1 MPSTRAAFDR
11 ATLAFVIILLALT
24 GARVAALFYSPLTLY
39 FDEAQYWMWS
49 RTPEWGYFTKPPMIA
64 WVIGATTAVF
74 GDAEWAVRLGAPLAH
89 AVSAAAVFS
98 LGRAMYGSW
107 PGFWAGLGWL
117 LLPGVFFSS
126 ALISTDAIL
135 LPMWAMA
142 LYSMWRLVETRSW
155 GWAILVGVFFGLG
168 VLAKYAMLYFVVCT
182 AFAAWKIAPVRQAL
196 AGGRGWVAGVIG
208 AGLIAPNVWWNVEN
222 GFATARHTAAN
233 ASLDLDNMFH
243 FDELVEF
250 LGGQGFVIGPLIFV
264 AVIWALLRA
273 LRRRSGLSVEDK
285 FLIAYL
291 LPPLVFVSIIAFVS
305 RANANWAAVSYPAI
319 VVWVTGSLFTSV
331 AGRRWLAGA
340 HVINAGIGAAMAL
353 IILLAPQIAN
363 QFKGVREAQA
373 WDLTA
378 REIALRAVTQPGEAP
393 FTAVMV
399 DDRAVYFELNYYW
412 RHERRA
418 GAPLPP
424 VRMWL
429 LRGEAH
435 NAAEANDPMRPEEG
449 ARVLVVHKRLDFLPL
464 VSDDFTLFRTVE
476 PRLIVPLGGEVNR
489 ELAISVGEGFSP
501 KTRDAAFE
509 EMLVRRSED

>member
-11 ATLAFVIILLALT
+11 ATLAFLFILLALT

-49 RTPEWGYFTKPPMIA
+49 RAPEWGYFTKPPMIA

-89 AVSAAAVFS
+89 AVSAGAVFS

-142 LYSMWRLVETRSW
+142 LYSMWRLVETRRW

-291 LPPLVFVSIIAFVS
+291 LPSLVFVSIIAFVS

-331 AGRRWLAGA
+331 AGRRWLVGA
-340 HVINAGIGAAMAL
+340 NVVNAGMGAAMAL

-363 QFKGVREAQA
+363 QFKGVRTAQA
-373 WDLTA
+373 WEQTA
-378 REIALRAVTQPGEAP
+378 NEIARRAVTQPGEPP

-399 DDRAVYFELNYYW
+399 DDRQTYFELNYYW
-412 RHERRA
+412 RQARRA

-429 LRGEAH
+429 LRGQAH
-435 NAAEANDPMRPEEG
+435 NAAEASNPMRPEEG
-449 ARVLVVHKRLDFLPL
+449 ARVLVVHMRPDFLPL
-464 VSDDFTLFRTVE
+464 VSDDFTVFRTVE
-476 PRLIVPLGGEVNR
+476 HLTVPLGGGVNR
-489 ELAISVGEGFSP
+489 ELEISVGEGFSP
-501 KTRDAAFE
+501 VTRDAAFE
-509 EMLVRRSED
+509 EMLMRRSED